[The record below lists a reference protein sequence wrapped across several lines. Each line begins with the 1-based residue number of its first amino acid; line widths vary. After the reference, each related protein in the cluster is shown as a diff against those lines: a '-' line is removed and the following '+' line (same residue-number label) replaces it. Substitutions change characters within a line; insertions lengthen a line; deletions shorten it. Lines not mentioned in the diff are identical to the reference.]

1 MNDVYKDILR
11 SLMRSVRDK
20 RRSFW
25 GAHEWTLHHDNAPA
39 HTALS
44 IGQFLAERNIATLE
58 HPPIFPRSGP
68 L

>member
-1 MNDVYKDILR
+1 
-11 SLMRSVRDK
+11 MRSVRDK
-20 RRSFW
+20 RRSFR

-44 IGQFLAERNIATLE
+44 IGQFLTERNIATLE
-58 HPPIFPRSGP
+58 HPPIFTRSGP